1 MSTKIADIIVPEVF
15 NDYFI
20 NRTSELARFYMGG
33 IVSNDPQLNALA
45 TSGGKLINM
54 PFFNDLTGADEIL
67 TDSAAL
73 TPGKITSGQDIAAL
87 HARGRAWGVN
97 DLAKAFSV
105 GRADPMAAIGD
116 LVADY
121 WARRYQAVAIASL
134 QGAFADNLANDNGD
148 MQINVAG
155 ATNADVTDD
164 TKFSGDV
171 FIDGQATF
179 GDAIGGLAGI
189 AMHPVVYHNLKKID
203 NISFVKE
210 SEGDLEIETYRGL
223 RVIVDRNMPS
233 TAAAGTDPA
242 DAAATYTTYLFGN
255 GALGFGNGAAPV
267 PSETDRDSLAG
278 EDYLI
283 TRTHFIM
290 HPRGIKFTNTT
301 VASTTPSNAE
311 LLLAANWDRV
321 YEREQVRIAAIV
333 TNG

>member
-1 MSTKIADIIVPEVF
+1 MSTKISDVIVPEVF

-20 NRTSELARFYMGG
+20 NRTAELAKFYLGG
-33 IVSNDPQLNALA
+33 IVSNDESLNTLA
-45 TSGGKLINM
+45 QSGGRLLNM
-54 PFFNDLTGADEIL
+54 PFWNDLTGDDETL
-67 TDSAAL
+67 SDSGAL
-73 TPGKITSGQDIAAL
+73 TPGKISAGQDVAVL
-87 HARGRAWGVN
+87 HTRGRAWSVN
-97 DLAKAFSV
+97 DLAKALS
-105 GRADPMAAIGD
+105 GDDPMAAIGD
-116 LVADY
+116 LVAQY
-121 WARRYQAVAIASL
+121 WARRYQAVAMASL
-134 QGAFADNLANDNGD
+134 KGVFADNDSNDGGD
-148 MQINVAG
+148 MQVDVTG
-155 ATNADVTDD
+155 ATNADITAD

-179 GDAIGGLAGI
+179 GDAIGGLSGI
-189 AMHPVVYHNLKKID
+189 GFHPVVYHNLKKID
-203 NISFVKE
+203 NISFEKE

-223 RVIVDRNMPS
+223 RVIVDRNLLL
-233 TAAAGTDPA
+233 TAAAGTDPI

-321 YEREQVRIAAIV
+321 YEREQVRVAAIV